1 MTMRVLVTGG
11 AGFIGSHS
19 VDLLVERGHDVV
31 VLDSL
36 QQRVHAGRWPAHLH
50 PAAQRVAGDVRD
62 RDLLARL
69 IARVDSVLHLA
80 AYQDY
85 LHDYTTFVDTNAAST
100 AAIFEIVER
109 DRLTPASVVVA
120 SSQSVAGEGSY
131 LCPREFA
138 AVPPLD
144 VQVRDPDS
152 VPPAIRRQAFVPG
165 PRDDRALAASRWDH
179 TCPDCGATA
188 APLLIT
194 EDVVQPGTAYGISK
208 AAAERLTVVLGAR
221 LGVSSSAMRYT
232 YVQGARNSWRNAY
245 SGLLRRLVLAYSQ
258 GGEPILYE
266 DGRQL
271 RDFVNVRDVAAANV
285 LAVERTAGQR
295 VYNVGGGR
303 AVSVQEVADAVAKR
317 FGRAAPRPAE
327 PAVYRVGDTRHT
339 VSDIS
344 RLRAEGWSSRHDTE
358 HSIDE
363 FLDWFGGQPVDPTVL
378 TRADTIMREQA
389 VVRYAGT
396 R

>member
-1 MTMRVLVTGG
+1 MRVLVTGG

-31 VLDSL
+31 VLDSR
-36 QQRVHAGRWPAHLH
+36 QERVHAGAWPAYLH
-50 PAAQRVAGDVRD
+50 PAAERVAGDVRD

-69 IARVDSVLHLA
+69 LHRVDSVLHLA

-85 LHDYTTFVDTNAAST
+85 MHDYATFIDTNAAST

-109 DRLTPASVVVA
+109 DRLTMASVVVA

-131 LCPREFA
+131 LCPREYGP
-138 AVPPLD
+138 VPPLD
-144 VQVRDPDS
+144 VQVRQPDS
-152 VPPAIRRQAFVPG
+152 VPPATRRHAFVPG
-165 PRDDRALAASRWDH
+165 PRPEHQLAAGQWDH
-179 TCPDCGATA
+179 VCPECGASA
-188 APLLIT
+188 APLLIA
-194 EDVVQPGTAYGISK
+194 EDVVAPGTAYGISK
-208 AAAERLTVVLGAR
+208 AAAERLTVVLGTR
-221 LGVSSSAMRYT
+221 LGVSTSAMRYT

-258 GGEPILYE
+258 GGEPTLYE

-271 RDFVNVRDVAAANV
+271 RDFVNVRDVAEANV
-285 LAVERTAGQR
+285 LAVERPRGQC

-317 FGRAAPRPAE
+317 FGRESPRPAE
-327 PAVYRVGDTRHT
+327 PAAYRVGDTRHT

-344 RLRAEGWSSRHDTE
+344 RLRAEGWYPRHDTGE
-358 HSIDE
+358 SIDE
-363 FLDWFGGQPVDPTVL
+363 FLGWFDREPVDGTVL
-378 TRADTIMREQA
+378 ARADAAMREQA
-389 VVRYAGT
+389 VVRHVAPC
-396 R
+396 

>member
-1 MTMRVLVTGG
+1 MRVLVTGG

-19 VDLLVERGHDVV
+19 VDLLVDRGHEVV

-36 QQRVHAGRWPAHLH
+36 QERVHAGRWPAYLH
-50 PAAQRVAGDVRD
+50 PAAERVRGDVRD

-69 IARVDSVLHLA
+69 LSRVDSVLHLA

-85 LHDYTTFVDTNAAST
+85 LHDYATFVDTNAAST

-109 DRLTPASVVVA
+109 DRRTMASVVVA
-120 SSQSVAGEGSY
+120 SSQSVAGEGTY
-131 LCPREFA
+131 LCTSELGT
-138 AVPPLD
+138 VPPLD
-144 VQVRDPDS
+144 VQVRSPDA
-152 VPPAIRRQAFVPG
+152 VPRATRRLAFVPG
-165 PRDDRALAASRWDH
+165 PRGDRALAAGRWDH
-179 TCPDCGATA
+179 VCPDCGATA
-188 APLLIT
+188 TPLLIP
-194 EDVVQPGTAYGISK
+194 EEVVAPGTAYGISK

-221 LGVSSSAMRYT
+221 LGTSTSAMRYT
-232 YVQGARNSWRNAY
+232 YVQGPRNSWRNAY

-258 GGEPILYE
+258 GGEPTVYE
-266 DGRQL
+266 DGQQL

-285 LAVERTAGQR
+285 LAVERPAGQE

-317 FGRAAPRPAE
+317 FGREVPRPPE

-344 RLRAEGWSSRHDTE
+344 RLRAAGWSPRRGTAQ
-358 HSIDE
+358 SIDE
-363 FLDWFGGQPVDPTVL
+363 FLDWFSAEPVDGTVL
-378 TRADTIMREQA
+378 ARADAVMRDQA
-389 VVRYAGT
+389 VVRHVAP